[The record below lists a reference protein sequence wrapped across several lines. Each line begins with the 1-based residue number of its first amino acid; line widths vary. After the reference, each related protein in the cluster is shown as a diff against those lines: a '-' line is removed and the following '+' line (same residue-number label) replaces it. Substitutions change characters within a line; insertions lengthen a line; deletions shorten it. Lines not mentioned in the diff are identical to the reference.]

1 VALFLPINAAEIPFR
16 IKHESILTMT
26 KSILIVDDNADT
38 RETLAALFNIEGF
51 NVMTAENGHV
61 GFEAAKAGRPDI
73 IITDLNMPEGDGIKM
88 IKQLREQPELS
99 GVPIV
104 AVTGYGDWNAA
115 LAIDAGADSTMQKPV
130 EFSTL
135 LQKLGSLL
143 K

>member
-1 VALFLPINAAEIPFR
+1 MESLLKAKVKAA
-16 IKHESILTMT
+16 SIMS
-26 KSILIVDDNADT
+26 KSILIVDDNNDA
-38 RETLAALFNIEGF
+38 REMLAALFNIEGF
-51 NVMTAENGHV
+51 DVITAENGHA
-61 GFEAAKAGRPDI
+61 GFEAAKAGRPDV

-88 IKQLREQPELS
+88 IRELRQQPELS

-115 LAIDAGADSTMQKPV
+115 LAIDAGANSTLQKPI